1 MKTFEKQFNIK
12 TKLETL
18 DRYVRSILNKFDPD
32 DEIEVK
38 VQEFDRKQIVNVS
51 RRLRRENGFQWI
63 THRSPPSI
71 IFEKGC
77 DIEKGPPRNRDYV
90 KVPPP
95 MPDPL
100 RSHI

>member
-38 VQEFDRKQIVNVS
+38 VQEFDGKQIVNVK
-51 RRLRRENGFQWI
+51 
-63 THRSPPSI
+63 
-71 IFEKGC
+71 IF
-77 DIEKGPPRNRDYV
+77 DRVLN
-90 KVPPP
+90 
-95 MPDPL
+95 
-100 RSHI
+100 